1 MGERE
6 PQGNVATDAA
16 GGAAIALPP
25 PARRGLGE
33 ALAGLLPHRVLLNAV
48 FQKEVR
54 VSGRKVSTFWL
65 RGVYGLLQ
73 VGLAV
78 LVYAANRSD
87 SYQGGAAAIQ
97 SFQDVAPAVT
107 ASILWFQM
115 ILLPLV
121 SAMMTAPTVCDE
133 VRGRTLGALLTTP
146 LTAAQIV
153 GGKFAGALVNIAIL
167 GLISLPLLLGMRLF
181 GGTDA
186 TLVLGGSAV
195 IITTAMLAGAIGV
208 LMSVFARRS
217 ALASSGAASMVVG
230 LAVAPLLVSFL
241 LVSRH
246 ILSEEEAT
254 FVVGTMSGPA
264 ALGITQAI
272 SLGMPAPAGVT
283 PWTIIGANVAFNLV
297 ATGGLLAA
305 ATLVLRKRLTGDGV
319 ERVLGAADVD
329 VRSAR
334 RAKKAK
340 GGEVGALE
348 AAGAPAGAV
357 AVGAVDVSGVGAAS
371 DQPAVAATPPPPPPP
386 LPDASI
392 VSREVSDRPVLWREL
407 RRQGERAAS
416 RRRGLAGASFV
427 LVLLAILGVFLP
439 LWGMFSQLSGEGGAA
454 YATWSRGG
462 RLDWLSIGTI
472 GFVLLTGGLIAV
484 TAVRAIKRAG
494 TGQAVVLPP
503 RSTIVCA
510 ALAGL
515 LMFLYWE
522 SEGEFDGVHMFVA
535 VLGSVIVLLR
545 AASQS
550 AGVLAEE
557 REGRTLET
565 LLTTRLSAREI
576 LLGKLAG
583 ALARQWDLAAL
594 ILAHFLFAGV
604 LLDGL
609 TPWVVFHVAA
619 ALAGGVAFLGGTG
632 VVFSLMLKKGS
643 VAAIAN
649 TGLALG
655 LWLVAPIVLLLLAQ
669 ALRADS
675 EVFDKFWFGAFGTQP
690 LPLLVF
696 AVTEASN
703 ASRYGRLEYSL
714 PWLEKMDIY
723 QFTALLV
730 VVSALYAGLGMLA
743 IRFACAR
750 FNRLAGRSS

>member
-1 MGERE
+1 MAHRD
-6 PQGNVATDAA
+6 PQVDTSADAIEGATAL
-16 GGAAIALPP
+16 ALPAP
-25 PARRGLGE
+25 PNRGLGE
-33 ALAGLLPHRVLLNAV
+33 ALAGLLPHRLLLNAV

-54 VSGRKVSTFWL
+54 VSGRKGSTFWL

-78 LVYAANRSD
+78 LVYAASRSD
-87 SYQGGAAAIQ
+87 SSQGGAAAIQ

-167 GLISLPLLLGMRLF
+167 GLVSLPLLLGMRLF

-208 LMSVFARRS
+208 LVSVFARRAS
-217 ALASSGAASMVVG
+217 LASSAAASMVVG
-230 LAVAPLLVSFL
+230 LAVAPLLLSFL
-241 LVSRH
+241 LVSRGM
-246 ILSEEEAT
+246 ISEEQAT
-254 FVVGTMSGPA
+254 FVSGALSGPA
-264 ALGITQAI
+264 ALGITWAI
-272 SLGMPAPAGVT
+272 SSGMPPPAGVT
-283 PWTIIGANVAFNLV
+283 AWAIIGANVGFNLV

-305 ATLVLRKRLTGDGV
+305 ATIVLRKRLTGDGV

-329 VRSAR
+329 VRATKKAR
-334 RAKKAK
+334 RAAK
-340 GGEVGALE
+340 G
-348 AAGAPAGAV
+348 AAGTPSDPVGEHAGGVADGAGLTAAP
-357 AVGAVDVSGVGAAS
+357 
-371 DQPAVAATPPPPPPP
+371 DQPAVASAPPPPPPS
-386 LPDASI
+386 LPDGSI

-416 RRRGLAGASFV
+416 RRRGLASASFV
-427 LVLLAILGVFLP
+427 MALLAIVGVFLP
-439 LWGMFSQLSGEGGAA
+439 LWGMLAPDSGAGSASYTNWNHG
-454 YATWSRGG
+454 RGV
-462 RLDWLSIGTI
+462 DWLSIATV

-484 TAVRAIKRAG
+484 TAIRAIKRAG
-494 TGQAVVLPP
+494 TGRAVVLPP
-503 RSTIVCA
+503 RATIVCA

-522 SEGEFDGVHMFVA
+522 SEGEFDGLHRFVA
-535 VLGSVIVLLR
+535 VLGTAIVLLR

-583 ALARQWDLAAL
+583 ALARQWDMAAL

-604 LLDGL
+604 LLEGM
-609 TPWVVFHVAA
+609 TPWVTVHIAV

-632 VVFSLMLKKGS
+632 VVCSLVIKKGS

-655 LWLVAPIVLLLLAQ
+655 MWLVGPIVIGLLAQ
-669 ALRADS
+669 AMRVDS
-675 EVFDKFWFGAFGTQP
+675 DTFEVFGFMVIGTQP
-690 LPLLVF
+690 LPLIVG
-696 AVTEASN
+696 AVEGAIN
-703 ASRYGRLEYSL
+703 ASTWGRVEYSM
-714 PWLEKMDIY
+714 PWLEDMDLAS
-723 QFTALLV
+723 FTALLV
-730 VVSALYAGLGMLA
+730 LVSAAYAGLGALA
-743 IRFACAR
+743 MAYACAR